1 MKFILHNKLY
11 NTDTA
16 KKVAEIDNGYF
27 TDDMRYFSHTLYLK
41 KTGEYFLFTYGAPMT
56 GFAETK
62 GDRKTYGYR
71 ITPFTE
77 ELAQKWAMN
86 ELDAEQYI
94 ELFGEVEE

>member
-56 GFAETK
+56 V
-62 GDRKTYGYR
+62 Y
-71 ITPFTE
+71 
-77 ELAQKWAMN
+77 
-86 ELDAEQYI
+86 
-94 ELFGEVEE
+94 